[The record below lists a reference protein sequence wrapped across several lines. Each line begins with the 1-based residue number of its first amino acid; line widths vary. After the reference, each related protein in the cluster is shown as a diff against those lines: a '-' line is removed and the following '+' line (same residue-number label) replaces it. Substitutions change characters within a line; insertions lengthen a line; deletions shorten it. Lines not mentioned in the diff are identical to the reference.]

1 MSVKIIRDYTID
13 DETFTLGKPE
23 QVSDNILNIPILFNS
38 VEKDGFAAVQTPK
51 IHFDCPN
58 GSSTRLLF
66 DQASNK
72 IKHFYSYVQSFED
85 KVISKLQSQL
95 NTLFKSDNIDAN
107 DLFKSSIRFPKSLDS
122 CCYMSVHLSP
132 GFHLFDHSGNKI
144 EQQDLTKSPF
154 KSPTATFILS
164 CESVSITPI
173 QAYINW
179 KIEQV
184 QLHPPKKQ
192 KKVKVSSKIKSFGII
207 VDDEDPDGAAAEPP
221 APVREADDDRRSS
234 GSRPEGDTITISL
247 NELNS

>member
-13 DETFTLGKPE
+13 DEPFTLGKPE

-38 VEKDGFAAVQTPK
+38 VEKDGFAALQTPK

-58 GSSTRLLF
+58 GSPKGTRLLF

-122 CCYMSVHLSP
+122 CCYMSVQLSP

-144 EQQDLTKSPF
+144 EQQDLTKSATRTRT
-154 KSPTATFILS
+154 PTGTFILS

-184 QLHPPKKQ
+184 QLHRPPKKQ
-192 KKVKVSSKIKSFGII
+192 KLSSKIKSFGII
-207 VDDEDPDGAAAEPP
+207 VDEDPDGAAAEPP
-221 APVREADDDRRSS
+221 APVREAD
-234 GSRPEGDTITISL
+234 TITISL

>member
-13 DETFTLGKPE
+13 DEPFTLGKPE

-38 VEKDGFAAVQTPK
+38 VEKDGFAALQTPK

-58 GSSTRLLF
+58 GSPSGTRLLF

-122 CCYMSVHLSP
+122 CCYMSVQLSP
-132 GFHLFDHSGNKI
+132 GFHVFDHSGNKI
-144 EQQDLTKSPF
+144 EQQDLTKSPQG
-154 KSPTATFILS
+154 TATFILS

-184 QLHPPKKQ
+184 QLHRPPKKQ
-192 KKVKVSSKIKSFGII
+192 KKVSSKIKSFGII
-207 VDDEDPDGAAAEPP
+207 VDEDPDGAAEPP
-221 APVREADDDRRSS
+221 APVREAEGDDRRSS
-234 GSRPEGDTITISL
+234 GSRPDGDTITISL

>member
-13 DETFTLGKPE
+13 DEPFTLGKPE

-58 GSSTRLLF
+58 GSPKGTRLLF
-66 DQASNK
+66 DQGSNK

-122 CCYMSVHLSP
+122 CCYMSVQLSP

-144 EQQDLTKSPF
+144 EQQDLTKSATRT
-154 KSPTATFILS
+154 PTATFILS

-184 QLHPPKKQ
+184 QLHRPPKKQ
-192 KKVKVSSKIKSFGII
+192 KKVSSKIKSFGII
-207 VDDEDPDGAAAEPP
+207 VDEDPDGAAEPP
-221 APVREADDDRRSS
+221 APVRE
-234 GSRPEGDTITISL
+234 PEGDTITISL

>member
-23 QVSDNILNIPILFNS
+23 QVSDNVLNIPILFNS
-38 VEKDGFAAVQTPK
+38 LEKDDFAAVQTPK
-51 IHFDCPN
+51 MHFDASEGALP
-58 GSSTRLLF
+58 RLLF
-66 DQASNK
+66 NQGSNK
-72 IKHFYSYVQSFED
+72 IKRFYSYVQSFEN

-95 NTLFKSDNIDAN
+95 NTLFNSDNIDAN

-122 CCYMSVHLSP
+122 CCYMSVQLSH

-144 EQQDLTKSPF
+144 DQQDLTNPPF
-154 KSPTATFILS
+154 KSPKGTFILS

-179 KIEQV
+179 KIEQA

-192 KKVKVSSKIKSFGII
+192 KKVSSKIKSFGII
-207 VDDEDPDGAAAEPP
+207 VDEDPDGAAEPP

-234 GSRPEGDTITISL
+234 ESCPEGDTITISL